1 MTKIR
6 RLTTLSLLLL
16 TIPLGIAWRTLPLH
30 LNRFFFKYGGSALW
44 AIALY
49 WFLATLLPRFTPTA
63 LAVLAAFTA
72 ALIEFSRLFHTPAT
86 DAFRLTLA
94 GRLLLGRFFSLK
106 NIAAYWLAI
115 TLAAL
120 LDHLFLPRCPKSK
133 HP

>member
-1 MTKIR
+1 MPSR
-6 RLTTLSLLLL
+6 RLATLVLLLI

-30 LNRFFFKYGGSALW
+30 LYPFFFKYGGSVLW

-49 WFLATLLPRFTPTA
+49 WFVATLLPKLTPTA
-63 LAVLAAFTA
+63 LAFLSASLAAV
-72 ALIEFSRLFHTPAT
+72 LELSRLFHTPAT

-94 GRLLLGRFFSLK
+94 GRLLLGRFFSPK

-115 TLAAL
+115 VLAAL
-120 LDHLFLPRCPKSK
+120 LDHLFLQRCPKSK

>member
-1 MTKIR
+1 MPTR
-6 RLTTLSLLLL
+6 RISTLTLLFL

-30 LNRFFFKYGGSALW
+30 LSPFFFKYGGSVLW

-49 WFLATLLPRFTPTA
+49 WFIAALLPKVTPTA
-63 LAVLAAFTA
+63 LAVLSALTA
-72 ALIEFSRLFHTPAT
+72 SLLELSRLWHDPAT
-86 DAFRLTLA
+86 DAFRITLA
-94 GRLLLGRFFSLK
+94 GRLLLGRFFSPK

-115 TLAAL
+115 ALAAL